1 MPHDIM
7 KGELV
12 RFRRGELDVL
22 FNVEVLTEG
31 FDEPSI
37 DAILMAR
44 PTRSQGLYTQVC
56 AEKGRDR

>member
-1 MPHDIM
+1 M